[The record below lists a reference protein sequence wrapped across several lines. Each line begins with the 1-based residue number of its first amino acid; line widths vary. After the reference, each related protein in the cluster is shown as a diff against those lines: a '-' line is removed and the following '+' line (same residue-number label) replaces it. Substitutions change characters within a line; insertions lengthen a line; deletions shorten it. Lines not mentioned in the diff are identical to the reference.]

1 MQHITVVP
9 YQSHWEALYRQ
20 EAEAVRSILGEEL
33 ISIHHI
39 GSTAVPGLAA
49 KPIIDMM
56 AVVRQID
63 RMDFFRSQFQALGY
77 EYMGEFGI
85 PGRRYLR
92 KGGEERT
99 HQIHIFSQ
107 KDQPQVHRHLA
118 FRDYLRACPHRA
130 ARYAALKKQLAKE
143 HPWDIDGYCDGK
155 DAFVKE
161 TERLA
166 LEWYDLKQIDPG
178 LKLKK
183 IREEPELARPSAV
196 WFSGKWGVPEE
207 AYLES
212 MEVCVRN
219 GRKLLSAENPG
230 ASAVRS
236 FSPSLRIPQWYAILD
251 KQHEIIAG
259 AGLISNDFH
268 NRPDLT
274 PNLCALFVEEPW
286 RNRGIAKYLLNLIRR
301 EAACLGFSRLYL
313 VTDHTDF
320 YEKCGWE
327 FLTMVLDEDGMPE
340 RMYTAST

>member
-9 YQSHWEALYRQ
+9 YQSRWEALYQ
-20 EAEAVRSILGEEL
+20 QACSN
-33 ISIHHI
+33 
-39 GSTAVPGLAA
+39 LAD
-49 KPIIDMM
+49 K
-56 AVVRQID
+56 
-63 RMDFFRSQFQALGY
+63 
-77 EYMGEFGI
+77 
-85 PGRRYLR
+85 
-92 KGGEERT
+92 
-99 HQIHIFSQ
+99 
-107 KDQPQVHRHLA
+107 
-118 FRDYLRACPHRA
+118 
-130 ARYAALKKQLAKE
+130 YAALKKQLTEKY
-143 HPWDIDGYCDGK
+143 PLDIDGYCDNK

-161 TERLA
+161 TKRLA

-178 LKLKK
+178 LKLEK
-183 IREEPELARPSAV
+183 IREAPELVRPSAA
-196 WFSGKWGVPEE
+196 WFSGKWDVPME

-219 GRKLLSAENPG
+219 GREFPSAENPE
-230 ASAVRS
+230 ASAAHNLS
-236 FSPSLRIPQWYAILD
+236 SYLGIPQWYVILD
-251 KQHEIIAG
+251 KHHEIIAG

-286 RNRGIAKYLLNLIRR
+286 RNRGIAKYLLNLIRK

-327 FLTMVLDEDGMPE
+327 FLTMVLDTDGMPE